1 MLLTTHTHTH
11 THTHPSVP
19 FFARGLT
26 VLRFA
31 LHTSL
36 VLTIP
41 LCFISLQTAG
51 PNAYTA
57 KPADEME
64 RFFEQVQPLPCERVR
79 VCE

>member
-11 THTHPSVP
+11 PSPPPGP
-19 FFARGLT
+19 FLRAWP

-41 LCFISLQTAG
+41 LFFISLQTAG

>member
-1 MLLTTHTHTH
+1 M
-11 THTHPSVP
+11 
-19 FFARGLT
+19 
-26 VLRFA
+26 LRFA

-41 LCFISLQTAG
+41 LFFISLQTAG